1 MSIIYVLIPIGLIL
15 VAIAVGAFFWAT
27 RTGQYDDLESPAW
40 RILLDDDSR
49 PPPRKPEH
57 DDTDGRPDDR

>member
-15 VAIAVGAFFWAT
+15 VAVAVGAFFWAT

-49 PPPRKPEH
+49 PPARKPEH
-57 DDTDGRPDDR
+57 GETGRRPDER